1 MKEVSLPNHFILPP
15 FQDKLETFGYSWGIL
30 LPWYLNICCDPAFS
44 SSFLKTWGPVYQQ
57 YSFFAEKYTA
67 VFGAFGLFSRVLDIS
82 SHLLILLLHFI
93 KWSECT
99 RFLRQNS
106 RSLTKMSCSGSSIT
120 QNSDD
125 RLQATSSA
133 WNSIKPGLTGE
144 KGARVE
150 LMHVCLNYL
159 PNLWAGKSNSNY
171 QELEIWRL

>member
-106 RSLTKMSCSGSSIT
+106 RCLWQKWAAVAHLLPRT
-120 QNSDD
+120 QMTDYKQ
-125 RLQATSSA
+125 LQVPGTASNQA
-133 WNSIKPGLTGE
+133 WPVRREQG
-144 KGARVE
+144 
-150 LMHVCLNYL
+150 
-159 PNLWAGKSNSNY
+159 
-171 QELEIWRL
+171 